1 MDFLAIPMAGDG
13 LKPWEEKKEGE
24 EEKLEPYLS
33 SGGISDLR
41 FSMNTKRGGHDFQ
54 WRKEKESSSNIAD
67 GGS

>member
-41 FSMNTKRGGHDFQ
+41 FSMNTRKGGRGFKR
-54 WRKEKESSSNIAD
+54 RKEEESSSNIID